1 MIPRICDLPLNRS
14 FFLFGPRQTGKST
27 LVNSTFTK
35 KVWKINLLMT
45 DQFLKYSKH
54 PERLRLEALE
64 KIEREGIR
72 RIFIDE
78 IQRVPD
84 LLNEVHFLIEK
95 TGCQFLM
102 TGSSARKLRKGGINL
117 LAGRAVQRRLF
128 PFVYQEIGDSFSL
141 DEVLRF
147 GSLPAIYDCSLE
159 DRVDILNS
167 YTETYLRE
175 EIHAEGLVRNLGG
188 FSRLLDL
195 AASQC
200 GELISFTSI
209 SRDCHVATRTVQAYY
224 DILEDTLISIRLQPW
239 RKSIRKRMV
248 SHAKFYLFD
257 LGITNSLIRQLTA
270 PPDPVRRGRL
280 FEQFIILETY
290 RLLRYRQSEACI
302 YFWRTNHG
310 AEVDLIIEK
319 YGKIIGAFEI
329 KSQSH
334 ITGAHLSGLR
344 SFRSEYPDV
353 PLHVIA
359 MVENPYRI
367 EDILIVS
374 WKIYLEELLEKF
386 L

>member
-1 MIPRICDLPLNRS
+1 MISRICDLPLNRS

-27 LVNSTFTK
+27 LVNSAFSK

-64 KIEREGIR
+64 KIERDGIR

-78 IQRVPD
+78 IQRVPE

-102 TGSSARKLRKGGINL
+102 TGSSARKLRKGGVNP

-128 PFVYQEIGDSFSL
+128 PFVYQEIADSFSL
-141 DEVLRF
+141 DDVLRF
-147 GSLPAIYDCSLE
+147 GSLPAIYGRSPQE
-159 DRVDILNS
+159 KIDILNS

-209 SRDCHVATRTVQAYY
+209 GRDCHVATRTVQAYY

-290 RLLRYRQSEACI
+290 RLLHYRQSEACI

-329 KSQSH
+329 KSRSH
-334 ITGAHLSGLR
+334 IAGAHLTGLR
-344 SFRSEYPDV
+344 SFRAEYPDV

-359 MVENPYRI
+359 MVEDSYRI
-367 EDILIVS
+367 EDILVVS
-374 WKIYLEELLEKF
+374 WKRYLEELVEKF

>member
-1 MIPRICDLPLNRS
+1 MIPRICDIPPNRS

-27 LVNSTFTK
+27 LVNAAFTSE
-35 KVWKINLLMT
+35 VWKIDLLMT

-54 PERLRLEALE
+54 PHLLRLEALE
-64 KIEREGIR
+64 KIENQGIQ

-78 IQRVPD
+78 IQRVPE

-102 TGSSARKLRKGGINL
+102 TGSSARKLRKGGTNL

-128 PFVYQEIGDSFSL
+128 PFVYQEIADAFSL

-147 GSLPAIYDCSLE
+147 GTLPAVYGRSTEEKI
-159 DRVDILNS
+159 DILNS

-239 RKSIRKRMV
+239 RKSLRKRMV

-257 LGITNSLIRQLTA
+257 LGITNTIIRQLTA
-270 PPDPVRRGRL
+270 PLDPVRRGRL
-280 FEQFIILETY
+280 FEHFIILETY
-290 RLLRYRQSEACI
+290 RLLHYCQSEAGI

-310 AEVDLIIEK
+310 AEVDLVIEK
-319 YGKIIGAFEI
+319 YGKIVGAFEI
-329 KSQSH
+329 KSQSR
-334 ITGAHLSGLR
+334 IAGAHLSGLR

-359 MVENPYRI
+359 MVENIYRI
-367 EDILIVS
+367 EDIRVVP
-374 WKIYLEELLEKF
+374 WKTYLQELLVQF

>member
-1 MIPRICDLPLNRS
+1 MISRICDLPLNRS

-27 LVNSTFTK
+27 LVNSAFTK

-64 KIEREGIR
+64 KIERDGVR

-78 IQRVPD
+78 IQRVPE

-128 PFVYQEIGDSFSL
+128 PFVYQEIADSFSL
-141 DEVLRF
+141 DEVLQF
-147 GSLPAIYDCSLE
+147 GTLPAIYGHNPQE
-159 DRVDILNS
+159 KFDILNS

-200 GELISFTSI
+200 GELISFTSMG
-209 SRDCHVATRTVQAYY
+209 RDCHVATRTVQAYY

-257 LGITNSLIRQLTA
+257 LGITNCLIRQLTA
-270 PPDPVRRGRL
+270 PPDPVRKGRL

-290 RLLRYRQSEACI
+290 RLLHYRQSETCL

-310 AEVDLIIEK
+310 AEVDLVIEK

-334 ITGAHLSGLR
+334 ITGAHLTGLR

-359 MVENPYRI
+359 MVEDSYRI
-367 EDILIVS
+367 EDVLVVS
-374 WKIYLEELLEKF
+374 WKRYLEELVEKF